1 MKTSLYFAAAVAFVL
16 SSCTGNKN
24 KNFVYEHID
33 SIYTAHKKELS
44 QTKDNLQESRNQLPE
59 LRVAEKELA
68 SKLEFRKDERYE
80 TEGFYYAPKQ
90 TIENTPVHSFMAQ
103 VGERGTLIASAILPL
118 GAKPSAIQLLT
129 ANGNKYECD
138 MEYSDFRTVFNKQVM
153 GFSSK
158 SSYELLQFISAN
170 QGQPI
175 KMIIDGNASSL
186 IPQSS
191 VSSLIKVYALYDAM
205 KKRQDK
211 ELIINNDSLH
221 IEFMN
226 RKLKEEEEI
235 LNSKR

>member
-1 MKTSLYFAAAVAFVL
+1 MKTSLYIAAATAIVL

-24 KNFVYEHID
+24 NNYVYEHID

-59 LRVAEKELA
+59 LRTAEKELA

-90 TIENTPVHSFMAQ
+90 TIGNTPVRSFMAQ

-118 GAKPSAIQLLT
+118 GQKPSSIELLT
-129 ANGNKYECD
+129 ANGNKHECD
-138 MEYSDFRTVFNKQVM
+138 LEYSDLRTVFDKQVV

-158 SSYELLQFISAN
+158 SSCELLSFISAN

-175 KMIIDGNASSL
+175 KMVIDGNASNVL
-186 IPQSS
+186 PQSS
-191 VSSLIKVYALYDAM
+191 VSSLVKVFALYDAM